1 MNITANPPVHT
12 GGSPSSG
19 LLTRNYI
26 RILGWSLRHRW
37 VIVLATVL
45 TFLSTPVLFMMV
57 GSDFVPKDDQSE
69 FEISMI
75 LKEGTTLKQAEE
87 ICIELEPRLKQV
99 RGVTNVFTVI
109 GPSDGKSPKGQGDV
123 TLVNIYCRMTDLR
136 ERDFSQRAAMADA
149 RAIMADYPD
158 IRAAVQDVNIFSS
171 SAFKNAQLDV
181 SLRGPE
187 ASCATAKSVLEQLYA
202 RLSQGEMIGVGEV
215 VGAIRH
221 ARTEE
226 PDGEEPSGELPQ
238 AQQIRTRKR
247 LITARTP
254 AQSAYLASLQRN
266 DLVFATGPAGTGK
279 TYLAVA
285 FAAACLESGRCDRLI
300 LSRPAVEAGER
311 LGFLPGDMREKVD
324 PYLRPLYDALYD
336 VLPPDRVER
345 GMASGVIEIAP
356 LAFMRGRTL
365 SHAIIILDEAQ
376 NCTPVQLKMFLTRLG
391 DESKM
396 IVTGDPTQVDLPPGK
411 DSGLLEAIK
420 LLRGIEEVDHI
431 AFTRADVVRR
441 ELVGKIVDAYE
452 SAPRKGERH
461 G

>member
-1 MNITANPPVHT
+1 VTSKA
-12 GGSPSSG
+12 S
-19 LLTRNYI
+19 I
-26 RILGWSLRHRW
+26 RKASMARGRGA
-37 VIVLATVL
+37 VLKR
-45 TFLSTPVLFMMV
+45 S
-57 GSDFVPKDDQSE
+57 
-69 FEISMI
+69 
-75 LKEGTTLKQAEE
+75 
-87 ICIELEPRLKQV
+87 
-99 RGVTNVFTVI
+99 
-109 GPSDGKSPKGQGDV
+109 
-123 TLVNIYCRMTDLR
+123 
-136 ERDFSQRAAMADA
+136 RAAEANGGGEPTVVYFD
-149 RAIMADYPD
+149 D
-158 IRAAVQDVNIFSS
+158 IRLVRDLLGDYDANLAVLEDRLGVEAVVNG
-171 SAFKNAQLDV
+171 NAV

-187 ASCATAKSVLEQLYA
+187 PSCLTAKSVLEQLYG
-202 RLSQGEMIGVGEV
+202 RLAQGEMIGVGEV

-221 ARTEE
+221 ARTFE
-226 PDGEEPSGELPQ
+226 PGGESEPGAELPE

-254 AQSAYLASLQRN
+254 AQSAYLASLQKN

-336 VLPPDRVER
+336 VLPPERVER
-345 GMASGVIEIAP
+345 GIASGAIEIAP

-376 NCTPVQLKMFLTRLG
+376 NCTPVQIKMFLTRLG

-411 DSGLLEAIK
+411 DSGLLEAIR
-420 LLRGIEEVDHI
+420 LLQGIDEIDHI

-452 SAPRKGERH
+452 TAPRKGERH

>member
-1 MNITANPPVHT
+1 VTSKASIRKASLGRGRNAAPKRSAAAASN
-12 GGSPSSG
+12 GGGEP
-19 LLTRNYI
+19 
-26 RILGWSLRHRW
+26 
-37 VIVLATVL
+37 TV
-45 TFLSTPVLFMMV
+45 
-57 GSDFVPKDDQSE
+57 
-69 FEISMI
+69 
-75 LKEGTTLKQAEE
+75 
-87 ICIELEPRLKQV
+87 
-99 RGVTNVFTVI
+99 VFF
-109 GPSDGKSPKGQGDV
+109 D
-123 TLVNIYCRMTDLR
+123 
-136 ERDFSQRAAMADA
+136 
-149 RAIMADYPD
+149 D
-158 IRAAVQDVNIFSS
+158 IRLVRDLLGDYDANLAVLEDRLGIEAVVNG
-171 SAFKNAQLDV
+171 NAV

-187 ASCATAKSVLEQLYA
+187 SSCATAKSVLEQLYA
-202 RLSQGEMIGVGEV
+202 RLAQGEMIGVGEV

-221 ARTEE
+221 ARTAE
-226 PDGEEPSGELPQ
+226 PDANGEPGAGLPE

-254 AQSAYLASLQRN
+254 MQSAYLASLQRN

-336 VLPPDRVER
+336 VLAPERVER
-345 GMASGVIEIAP
+345 GLATGVIEIAP
-356 LAFMRGRTL
+356 LAFMRGRTM
-365 SHAIIILDEAQ
+365 SHAIVILDEAQ

-396 IVTGDPTQVDLPPGK
+396 IVTGDPTQVDLPAGK
-411 DSGLLEAIK
+411 DSGLLQAIDI
-420 LLRGIEEVDHI
+420 LQGIEEIDHI

-452 SAPRKGERH
+452 TAESAPQKGERH

>member
-1 MNITANPPVHT
+1 MARA
-12 GGSPSSG
+12 SSG
-19 LLTRNYI
+19 GRLT
-26 RILGWSLRHRW
+26 SK
-37 VIVLATVL
+37 A
-45 TFLSTPVLFMMV
+45 STRKA
-57 GSDFVPKDDQSE
+57 S
-69 FEISMI
+69 
-75 LKEGTTLKQAEE
+75 TT
-87 ICIELEPRLKQV
+87 R
-99 RGVTNVFTVI
+99 
-109 GPSDGKSPKGQGDV
+109 GQGTALKRSAAAEANGGGEPTVVYFDDMR
-123 TLVNIYCRMTDLR
+123 LVRDLLG
-136 ERDFSQRAAMADA
+136 
-149 RAIMADYPD
+149 DYD
-158 IRAAVQDVNIFSS
+158 TNLAVLEDRLGVEAVVNG
-171 SAFKNAQLDV
+171 NAV

-187 ASCATAKSVLEQLYA
+187 ASRATAKSVLEQLYG
-202 RLSQGEMIGVGEV
+202 RLAQGEMIGVGEV

-221 ARTEE
+221 ARAFESDDVGK
-226 PDGEEPSGELPQ
+226 PGVELPE

-254 AQSAYLASLQRN
+254 AQSVYLKSLQRN

-285 FAAACLESGRCDRLI
+285 FAAGCLDSGRCDRLI

-336 VLPPDRVER
+336 VLPPERVER
-345 GMASGVIEIAP
+345 GIATGAIEIAP

-411 DSGLLEAIK
+411 DSGLLEAIR
-420 LLRGIEEVDHI
+420 LLHGIDEIDHI

>member
-1 MNITANPPVHT
+1 MARA
-12 GGSPSSG
+12 SSG
-19 LLTRNYI
+19 GRVTKASGRKSSLARGRGAALKRSTAHANGGGEPTVVFFDDMRLVRDLLGDYDANLAVLEDR
-26 RILGWSLRHRW
+26 LG
-37 VIVLATVL
+37 VEAV
-45 TFLSTPVLFMMV
+45 
-57 GSDFVPKDDQSE
+57 
-69 FEISMI
+69 
-75 LKEGTTLKQAEE
+75 
-87 ICIELEPRLKQV
+87 
-99 RGVTNVFTVI
+99 
-109 GPSDGKSPKGQGDV
+109 
-123 TLVNIYCRMTDLR
+123 VNG
-136 ERDFSQRAAMADA
+136 
-149 RAIMADYPD
+149 
-158 IRAAVQDVNIFSS
+158 
-171 SAFKNAQLDV
+171 NAV

-187 ASCATAKSVLEQLYA
+187 ASCVTAKSVLEQLYG
-202 RLSQGEMIGVGEV
+202 RLAQGEMIGIGEV

-221 ARTEE
+221 AKVVE
-226 PDGEEPSGELPQ
+226 PIEGDGVQAELPG

-254 AQSAYLASLQRN
+254 AQSAYLASLKRN

-285 FAAACLESGRCDRLI
+285 FAAACLESGQCDRLI

-336 VLPPDRVER
+336 VLAPERVER
-345 GMASGVIEIAP
+345 GLATGVIEIAP

-365 SHAIIILDEAQ
+365 SHAMIILDEAQ
-376 NCTPVQLKMFLTRLG
+376 NCTSVQMKMFLTRLG
-391 DESKM
+391 EQSKM

-411 DSGLLEAIK
+411 DSGLIEAINILK
-420 LLRGIEEVDHI
+420 GIEEIDHI

-452 SAPRKGERH
+452 TAPPKGGRH